1 MTKHLQKECRK
12 GEFTMN
18 KRKEIALKLKEICVN
33 ETSRA
38 KVREFFL
45 YSKKVYAVLGIGIMM
60 CVLQLT
66 TNIAYGMGEKKAEL
80 YNDRYV
86 KTYTAL
92 AENYCNS
99 NPNATVE
106 SALNFAEVNCNYFE
120 GDVKDGTYL
129 KWLGVEE

>member
-1 MTKHLQKECRK
+1 
-12 GEFTMN
+12 MN

-86 KTYTAL
+86 K
-92 AENYCNS
+92 
-99 NPNATVE
+99 
-106 SALNFAEVNCNYFE
+106 
-120 GDVKDGTYL
+120 VKKIIDKRGCKKPL
-129 KWLGVEE
+129 LIL